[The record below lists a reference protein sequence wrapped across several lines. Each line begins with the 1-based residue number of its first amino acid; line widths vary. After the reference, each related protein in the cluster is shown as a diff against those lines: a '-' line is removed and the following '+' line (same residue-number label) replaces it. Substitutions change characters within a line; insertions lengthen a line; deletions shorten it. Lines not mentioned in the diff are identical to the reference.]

1 MRTYV
6 DRVILVF
13 KWIGAAAIAGMM
25 FLTCLD
31 VILRAAGRPIFGA
44 VEIVGFM
51 ATIGVAC
58 SLPYTHQQ
66 SGHVG
71 VDMLIRRLSPR
82 AQGVV
87 DFITNSAA
95 MILFAVVSWRCFV
108 YGENLRKTGEVSMT
122 LEFPAYIFVYF
133 LGVAFAALCLA
144 ILVQVADAGRQ
155 AVQK

>member
-1 MRTYV
+1 MRNIV
-6 DRVILVF
+6 DRVVQVF
-13 KWIGAAAIAGMM
+13 KIIGAAAIAGMM

-44 VEIVGFM
+44 VEVVGFM

-66 SGHVG
+66 AGHVG
-71 VDMLIRRLSPR
+71 VDMIIRRLSSR

-87 DFITNSAA
+87 DLVTGAAA
-95 MILFAVVSWRCFV
+95 MILFAIVSWRCFV
-108 YGENLRKTGEVSMT
+108 YAENLRKTGEVSMT

-133 LGVAFAALCLA
+133 LGVAFAALCLTM
-144 ILVQVADAGRQ
+144 LVNIVDSARQ

>member
-108 YGENLRKTGEVSMT
+108 YGENLRKPVKS
-122 LEFPAYIFVYF
+122 P
-133 LGVAFAALCLA
+133 
-144 ILVQVADAGRQ
+144 
-155 AVQK
+155 